1 MRRKLKCEIEF
12 LQWTKRVLR
21 GSSPPF
27 MLCASNSSSLVQP
40 ASPVS
45 LITLSTLCLRS
56 RGCCLYVFP
65 FCTLLVVHLF
75 FVSISSHATDI
86 VIVIISLLKLFFLI
100 VSRASCIWTSK
111 CFYQIYKYAWVG
123 LGSTFLLEPG
133 EWVDARLGW
142 SDPVNFYMSGCTQEG
157 LIFGCYKPVLTWIT
171 LTVLLFNL
179 SLSSSPHFFLNV
191 GISGLLTKKHGLN
204 HGDKS
209 SFQKWS
215 SCDGWTSY
223 TIFSAW
229 QVSSLCVLS
238 SSQTYRFSHP
248 DY

>member
-75 FVSISSHATDI
+75 FVNISSHATDI
-86 VIVIISLLKLFFLI
+86 VIVIISLLKLFFFFLELI

-111 CFYQIYKYAWVG
+111 CFYQIYKDAWVG

-142 SDPVNFYMSGCTQEG
+142 SV
-157 LIFGCYKPVLTWIT
+157 
-171 LTVLLFNL
+171 TVLSFNL
-179 SLSSSPHFFLNV
+179 SLSSFPHFFLNV
-191 GISGLLTKKHGLN
+191 GVSDLLTKKNMDWTMETKALFRN
-204 HGDKS
+204 DPPVMVEPPTPYSQRDKS
-209 SFQKWS
+209 QASV
-215 SCDGWTSY
+215 C
-223 TIFSAW
+223 
-229 QVSSLCVLS
+229 
-238 SSQTYRFSHP
+238 
-248 DY
+248 